1 METQVASCGFVRIYI
16 AAELFSCRDISN
28 NDIARNPC
36 NLVNNTKENFQS
48 ERIHFFNLHL
58 ITGSLRSYSSR

>member
-1 METQVASCGFVRIYI
+1 METQVASCASDSFAARIYI

-36 NLVNNTKENFQS
+36 NLVNNTKENFQLK
-48 ERIHFFNLHL
+48 R
-58 ITGSLRSYSSR
+58 